1 MYLLADTDGRTA
13 LHWAADQGHLDIVR
27 LLISRGAQVNLKVWC
42 QQEQNGL
49 DCWPCSFIGVTVS
62 QNSDVYF
69 LFTFLFIFKVIVFFR
84 VIAHF
89 SL

>member
-49 DCWPCSFIGVTVS
+49 DHKILMFISYSHSCLYLKLLCSS
-62 QNSDVYF
+62 E
-69 LFTFLFIFKVIVFFR
+69 
-84 VIAHF
+84 
-89 SL
+89 